1 MGKVIGHSSIIKVA
15 LCSII
20 SLLLIVLALFSF
32 TKCSPSDFGWGY
44 YKLPNNTYLTVWK
57 RYVHKDDY
65 PIGDVLIIPGKY
77 KGIVSPKEPK
87 DISYISA
94 SSISEVCLV
103 YIKNNSDNTIY
114 VDTTRCYKIEIKN
127 NANSSIRFQEYS
139 DSMNNVNEHQKFTE
153 RIEVQLDIRYNQAFI
168 RQPIFE
174 IIKPSVF

>member
-1 MGKVIGHSSIIKVA
+1 MGKGIGHSSIIKVA

-32 TKCSPSDFGWGY
+32 TKCSPSDFWGMGY

-57 RYVHKDDY
+57 RYVHKEDY
-65 PIGDVLIIPGKY
+65 PIGDVVVIPGKY
-77 KGIVSPKEPK
+77 KGIVLPK

-94 SSISEVCLV
+94 SSISEVCLI

-127 NANSSIRFQEYS
+127 NAKSSIRFQEYS

-168 RQPIFE
+168 RQPSFK